1 MPDRY
6 TCLKYAQVKDTFLF
20 STCEKMVVDLD
31 GEIWH
36 PEWYKGSI
44 YFRKKGS
51 QYRVAKS
58 TLVRN
63 SKPCNI
69 LL

>member
-1 MPDRY
+1 
-6 TCLKYAQVKDTFLF
+6 
-20 STCEKMVVDLD
+20 MVVDLD

-44 YFRKKGS
+44 YFQEEGS

-58 TLVRN
+58 TI
-63 SKPCNI
+63 SEI
-69 LL
+69 QIM